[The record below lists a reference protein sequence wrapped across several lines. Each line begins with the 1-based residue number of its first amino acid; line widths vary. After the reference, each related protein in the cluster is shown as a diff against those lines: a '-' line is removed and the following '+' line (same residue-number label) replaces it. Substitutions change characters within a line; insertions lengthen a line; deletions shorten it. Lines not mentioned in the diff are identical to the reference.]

1 MNTLNNPSRTP
12 LRTLG
17 FIGGATIAIFAI
29 LQSTYGADAPISIPG
44 ITAPLET
51 AKEAAIAAVEAEDVA
66 LSTPAA
72 AALSGDAKTVE
83 LNLNTLWMVIAAGMV
98 FLMQAGFCLLE
109 LGLVR
114 AKNTIN
120 VIMKNFLDMSIAF
133 AGFLFVGSALMFGD
147 SVGGFIGSSG
157 FWLSA
162 FPAEHPFWGF
172 WIFQVMFASAAATIA
187 SGAMAERTKFVGYLI
202 FSVFMT
208 MLIYPTLGHWVWGSY
223 GGAYAMGGDQGWL
236 EAMGFK
242 DFAGSTVVH
251 GVGGAAALAG
261 IIVIGPR
268 KGRFGKSGRARFIP
282 GHNLPLAALGT
293 FILWF
298 GWFGFNGGSTLVSD
312 AGVARVLVNTAVAGA
327 LGSLMSMIAFW
338 ITQGRSDL
346 GIALNGA
353 LGGLVAVTACADIVS
368 PALAAGVGMIAG
380 LIANSGGTLL
390 EKLGLDDVVGAV
402 PVHLFNGIWGTLCVA
417 LFNEDGFSINI
428 LGIQALGA
436 FLIPT
441 VSFAAS
447 YMVFR
452 FADAVVGMRATEE
465 EQEDGLDAA
474 EHAANAYPDFVTD

>member
-1 MNTLNNPSRTP
+1 MNTLHNLNRTP

-17 FIGGATIAIFAI
+17 FFGGAAIAVFAI

-44 ITAPLET
+44 ITAP
-51 AKEAAIAAVEAEDVA
+51 APAPDAAAVVEEATNAA

-72 AALSGDAKTVE
+72 EALTGSAQTVE

-120 VIMKNFLDMSIAF
+120 VIMKNFLDMSVAF
-133 AGFLFVGSALMFGD
+133 VGFLFVGSALMFGD

-202 FSVFMT
+202 FSVFMCT
-208 MLIYPTLGHWVWGSY
+208 LIYPTLGHWVWGSF
-223 GGAYAMGGDQGWL
+223 GGAYEMGGDQGWL
-236 EAMGFK
+236 QAMGFQ

-268 KGRFGKSGRARFIP
+268 KGRFGKSGKARFIP
-282 GHNLPLAALGT
+282 GHSLPLAALGT
-293 FILWF
+293 FLLWF

-312 AGVARVLVNTAVAGA
+312 GGVARVMVNTAVAGA
-327 LGSLMSMIAFW
+327 FGSLMSMIAFW

-353 LGGLVAVTACADIVS
+353 LGGLVAVTASANVVS
-368 PALAAGVGMIAG
+368 PAMAAGIGMIAG
-380 LIANSGGTLL
+380 LIANGGGTLL

-417 LFNEDGFSINI
+417 LFNENGFSINL
-428 LGIQALGA
+428 LGVQALGA

-441 VSFAAS
+441 VSFIAS
-447 YMVFR
+447 YSVFK

-474 EHAANAYPDFVTD
+474 EHSANAYPDFVTD